1 MVTQCGAKNI
11 MKFEVVATE
20 ENARAGVLNI
30 RDNVV
35 PTPVFMPCGTYG
47 TVKSLTPSQL
57 REVGTTILLGNALH
71 LAIRPGHELIEELGG
86 LHQFMQWTGPIL
98 TDSGG
103 YQFFSLQEKT
113 KVDDAG
119 VSLQSPVNGD
129 WIRLTPEF
137 SMEVQRALGSDI
149 VMVLDQCT
157 RYPVSHKEARVAMV
171 RSMRWARTCLDS
183 YRGTGALFGI
193 TQGSVYEDLRQES
206 LESLTSIGF
215 DGYAV
220 GGLSVGESPHQMYEI
235 LRQIVPAMPQD
246 KPRYLMG
253 VGTPMDLLMSVQA
266 GIDMFDCVLPTR
278 NARNGYL
285 FTTQGVLKIR
295 NAAHKTESQ
304 MLDPDCTCYTCKNFS
319 RAYLHH
325 LDKCGEMLAS
335 SLMSIHNLHYYH
347 SLMHGIRES
356 IAENRFAKFRDS
368 IIEGWQQLGTKLKS

>member
-1 MVTQCGAKNI
+1 
-11 MKFEVVATE
+11 MKFEIVATDG
-20 ENARAGVLNI
+20 NARVGVLTI
-30 RDNVV
+30 RDQSM

-57 REVGTTILLGNALH
+57 HNVGTTILLGNALH
-71 LAIRPGHELIEELGG
+71 LAIRPGHEVIEKLGG
-86 LHQFMQWTGPIL
+86 LHEFMQWSGPIL

-103 YQFFSLQEKT
+103 FQFFSLQERT
-113 KVDDAG
+113 KVDEDG

-137 SMEVQRALGSDI
+137 SMEIQRALGSDI

-157 RYPVSHKEARVAMV
+157 RYPVSHDDAREAMV
-171 RSMRWARTCLDS
+171 RSMRWARMCRDS
-183 YRGTGALFGI
+183 YRGSGSLFGI

-206 LESLTSIGF
+206 LQALTSIGF

-220 GGLSVGESPHQMYEI
+220 GGLSVGESPQQMYET
-235 LRQIVPAMPQD
+235 LSQIVPGMPQD

-285 FTTQGVLKIR
+285 FTSLGVLKIR
-295 NAAHKTESQ
+295 NASHKNDSQ
-304 MLDPDCTCYTCKNFS
+304 ALDPDCSCYTCKHFS

-325 LDKCGEMLAS
+325 LDKCGEILGS
-335 SLMSIHNLHYYH
+335 TLMSIHNLHYYH
-347 SLMHGIRES
+347 SLMLGIRES
-356 IAENRFAKFRDS
+356 IEENRFARYKAN
-368 IIEGWQQLGTKLKS
+368 IMEGWQQLGSEQNNC